1 MLLEKMR
8 SEVVNKIIAISLL
21 TVGALGVSPA
31 IAQEQSDRTAEK
43 NDQATA
49 KKLDVKTVESSSL
62 ADAANAPAPVEITQP
77 YDYGGL
83 IRESL
88 LFLGIEH
95 AFRLGF
101 QGSTRAELKGPFFND
116 WFESDSH
123 LRGWRDG
130 DPFIINY
137 MGHPMQGSI
146 TGFIQIQNDPVGKR
160 LVFSADKEYWK
171 SRSKAV
177 MYAAI
182 YEIQFELGPIS
193 ESSLGNSGLKETA
206 ASKHPQS
213 YVDFVITPTLG
224 AVWLL
229 SEDVVDRYVI
239 TRLELRTD
247 SRVRRIVLRTTLNP
261 SRTFSNMMRFKVP
274 WYRDSRT
281 HGVSW

>member
-8 SEVVNKIIAISLL
+8 SGVVNKITAIFFLI
-21 TVGALGVSPA
+21 VAALSVSPA
-31 IAQEQSDRTAEK
+31 FAQEQSDRTTEK
-43 NDQATA
+43 NDQTTA
-49 KKLDVKTVESSSL
+49 KKMDVKMMESSSF
-62 ADAANAPAPVEITQP
+62 ADAASVPAPVEISQP

-83 IRESL
+83 FRESL
-88 LFLGIEH
+88 MFLGIEH
-95 AFRLGF
+95 TFRLAF
-101 QGSTRAELKGPFFND
+101 QASTRAELKGPFFND

-130 DPFIINY
+130 DPFVINY

-160 LVFSADKEYWK
+160 LVFSSDKQYWK

-177 MYAAI
+177 MFAAL

-229 SEDVVDRYVI
+229 SEDAVDRYVI

-247 SRVRRIVLRTTLNP
+247 SRVRRILLRTTLNP
-261 SRTFSNMMRFKVP
+261 SRTFSNMLSLKVP
-274 WYRDSRT
+274 WYRSSRT